1 MKLAFCMQINLK
13 VSSKLISTLSRQSF
27 AQDDTIIIDRNYEI
41 FSNTFAISLKYLRI
55 EAWDGIHFHFSDFII
70 QVSTS

>member
-27 AQDDTIIIDRNYEI
+27 TQDDTIIIDRNYEI